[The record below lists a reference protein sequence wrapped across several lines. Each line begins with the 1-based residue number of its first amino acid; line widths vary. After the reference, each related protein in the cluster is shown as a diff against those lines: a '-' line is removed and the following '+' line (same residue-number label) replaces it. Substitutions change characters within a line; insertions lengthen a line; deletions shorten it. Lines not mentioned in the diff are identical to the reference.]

1 MAEAKR
7 GRILQN
13 FFSKESEKE
22 MERKIDILS
31 SIVERNKIKNSD
43 ASIDDVV
50 ASAKSQNVKYKI
62 FY

>member
-1 MAEAKR
+1 MAEAKK

-22 MERKIDILS
+22 MEKRVDILS
-31 SIVERNKIKNSD
+31 SIVERNKIKNSG
-43 ASIDDVV
+43 ACIDDVV
-50 ASAKSQNVKYKI
+50 ASAKNQSVKYKI

>member
-1 MAEAKR
+1 MAEVKKS
-7 GRILQN
+7 RILQN

-22 MERKIDILS
+22 MEKKVDILS
-31 SIVERNKIKNSD
+31 SIVERNKIRNSG

-50 ASAKSQNVKYKI
+50 ASAKNQNVKYKI